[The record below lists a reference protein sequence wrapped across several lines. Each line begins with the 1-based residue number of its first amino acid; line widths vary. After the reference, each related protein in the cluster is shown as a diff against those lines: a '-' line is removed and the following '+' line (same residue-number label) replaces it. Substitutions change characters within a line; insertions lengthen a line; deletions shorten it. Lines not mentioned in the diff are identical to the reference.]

1 MMKRIY
7 AYCLLAA
14 AAFSLQ
20 SCLDMDMAGLYD
32 GDLHSLEIRL
42 SPPGDV
48 GDIVFDGAVVRLRE
62 INSDADYTAACD
74 DRGVAR
80 ISLPNGIY
88 MASTSLTGG
97 EYRYGGSV
105 SGIIVGGSDASCSI
119 ALARTRVSDIVIKEI
134 YCGGCMK
141 YPQEGT
147 YQTDSYFILHNNS
160 ANTVYLDGL
169 CFGTL
174 DPYNSN
180 SAPVWGTDPGFV
192 PIIQAIWQF
201 PGEGSDFPLGAGED
215 AVVAVFGAI
224 DHSAYYPMSVDL
236 NREDVFVCY
245 NPTYFPN
252 AMWHPAPGDKVSPDR
267 YLSVVI
273 KTGQANA
280 YTFSVSSPALVIF
293 RAEGETIQEFVSRS
307 ENVVQKPGSS
317 RDRVVCLPPEWV
329 LDGVEVFT
337 GESSSNKKRLD
348 ASIDASYVTLSKTC
362 EGHSLMRRV
371 DEEASL
377 AAGREILVDTNDS
390 LEDFY
395 ESETQSLHK

>member
-32 GDLHSLEIRL
+32 GDLHSLEILL
-42 SPPGDV
+42 SPPGDA

-245 NPTYFPN
+245 NPTYCPN

-293 RAEGETIQEFVSRS
+293 RAEGR
-307 ENVVQKPGSS
+307 
-317 RDRVVCLPPEWV
+317 RYR
-329 LDGVEVFT
+329 
-337 GESSSNKKRLD
+337 SSSPGAKTWCRSRAVRATGWS
-348 ASIDASYVTLSKTC
+348 ASLRSGCSTGWRV
-362 EGHSLMRRV
+362 HRRV
-371 DEEASL
+371 FEQQEEARCVDRRLVCDAEQDLRGTFPDAPGRRGGL
-377 AAGREILVDTNDS
+377 AGGWPRDTGG
-390 LEDFY
+390 Y
-395 ESETQSLHK
+395 

>member
-1 MMKRIY
+1 MRKILNIVAVLIAVSGCVDFGSFDPY
-7 AYCLLAA
+7 ASELNSINVTLEYPEG
-14 AAFSLQ
+14 
-20 SCLDMDMAGLYD
+20 MDQY
-32 GDLHSLEIRL
+32 
-42 SPPGDV
+42 
-48 GDIVFDGAVVRLRE
+48 LR
-62 INSDADYTAACD
+62 A
-74 DRGVAR
+74 GVAVSFQDVNNGNSYTFR
-80 ISLPNGIY
+80 TNAFGRVSGKVSDGNYRVIVSDRIADLVFNGSADKVIIAGKDISLNVPLIQ
-88 MASTSLTGG
+88 SF
-97 EYRYGGSV
+97 
-105 SGIIVGGSDASCSI
+105 SGP
-119 ALARTRVSDIVIKEI
+119 LVIKEI

-395 ESETQSLHK
+395 ESETQSLHR